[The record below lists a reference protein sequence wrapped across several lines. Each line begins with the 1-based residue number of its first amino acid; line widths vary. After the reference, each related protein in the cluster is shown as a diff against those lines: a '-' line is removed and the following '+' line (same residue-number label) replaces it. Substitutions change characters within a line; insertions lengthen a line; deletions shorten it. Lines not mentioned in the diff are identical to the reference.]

1 MNSILSISSIDG
13 RYRVITNILE
23 NYFSEYSFFKYRV
36 KVEIDYFKKLCKILD
51 INNINE
57 ELLDKIKN
65 EFNKLECLKIKQ
77 IESEINHDVKAV
89 ETYIGDKFTENNHL
103 HQNLIHFGLT
113 SQDINNVS
121 ISLSIKDYIND
132 IFYINIAKIIN
143 LIEIKVNLWKDDIII
158 TRTHGQPAVPSSM
171 GKEMKVFM
179 YRLEKELNNLKNIQ
193 IHSKFGGAVGNFNAH
208 HICYPDIDW
217 NQFANNFLNDYG
229 LERNE
234 FTTQID
240 NYETLSIIFDNIKR
254 INTILLD
261 MCRDIWTYISM
272 DYLKQKINENEVGSS
287 TMPQKVN
294 PINFE
299 NAEGNLMLSI
309 NMLEFLSRKLPVSRL
324 QRDLTDSTTLR
335 NLGIVFGWCE
345 VAYHNI
351 NMGLQ
356 KININEVKIKEE
368 YDNNLS
374 VLTEGYQTLLR
385 SWGDNDAYYKLKE
398 FSRKNTKLTKNDIN
412 QFIDNLNISNDRK
425 VNMKNINIQ
434 NYIGNSKNYI

>member
-171 GKEMKVFM
+171 GKEMK
-179 YRLEKELNNLKNIQ
+179 
-193 IHSKFGGAVGNFNAH
+193 
-208 HICYPDIDW
+208 
-217 NQFANNFLNDYG
+217 
-229 LERNE
+229 
-234 FTTQID
+234 
-240 NYETLSIIFDNIKR
+240 SI
-254 INTILLD
+254 
-261 MCRDIWTYISM
+261 Y
-272 DYLKQKINENEVGSS
+272 V
-287 TMPQKVN
+287 
-294 PINFE
+294 
-299 NAEGNLMLSI
+299 
-309 NMLEFLSRKLPVSRL
+309 
-324 QRDLTDSTTLR
+324 
-335 NLGIVFGWCE
+335 
-345 VAYHNI
+345 
-351 NMGLQ
+351 
-356 KININEVKIKEE
+356 
-368 YDNNLS
+368 
-374 VLTEGYQTLLR
+374 
-385 SWGDNDAYYKLKE
+385 
-398 FSRKNTKLTKNDIN
+398 
-412 QFIDNLNISNDRK
+412 
-425 VNMKNINIQ
+425 
-434 NYIGNSKNYI
+434 

>member
-1 MNSILSISSIDG
+1 MNSILSVSSIDG
-13 RYRVITNILE
+13 RYRAITNILE
-23 NYFSEYSFFKYRV
+23 NYFSEYSFFRYRV
-36 KVEIDYFKKLCKILD
+36 KVEIDYFNKLCKTLNIS
-51 INNINE
+51 NINE
-57 ELLDKIKN
+57 ELLKKIKN
-65 EFNKLECLKIKQ
+65 EFSKLECLKIKQ
-77 IESEINHDVKAV
+77 IEFEINHDVKAV
-89 ETYIGDKFTENNHL
+89 EIYIGDKFTENNHL
-103 HQNLIHFGLT
+103 HKNLIHFGLT

-132 IFYINIAKIIN
+132 IFYINISKIIN
-143 LIEIKVNLWKDDIII
+143 LIYTKVILWKNDIII
-158 TRTHGQPAVPSSM
+158 TKTHGQPAVPSSM
-171 GKEMKVFM
+171 GKEFKVFM
-179 YRLEKELNNLKNIQ
+179 YRLEKEMNNLKNIK

-208 HICYPDIDW
+208 YICYPDIDW

-254 INTILLD
+254 INIILLD

-272 DYLKQKINENEVGSS
+272 DYLKLKINNNEVGSS

-299 NAEGNLMLSI
+299 NAEGNLMMSI

-345 VAYHNI
+345 IAYHNI
-351 NMGLQ
+351 KIGLQ
-356 KININEVKIKEE
+356 KISINEIKITED
-368 YDNNLS
+368 YDINLS

-385 SWGDNDAYYKLKE
+385 SWGYNDAYSKLKE
-398 FSRKNTKLTKNDIN
+398 FSRKNTKVTRIDIN
-412 QFIDNLNISNDRK
+412 QFINNLNISNDRK
-425 VNMKNINIQ
+425 IIMKKIDIQ
-434 NYIGNSKNYI
+434 NYIGNSNSFI

>member
-13 RYRVITNILE
+13 RYSAITNVLE
-23 NYFSEYSFFKYRV
+23 YYFSEYALFRYRV
-36 KVEIDYFKKLCKILD
+36 KVEIDYFKKLCNILNIND
-51 INNINE
+51 INK
-57 ELLDKIKN
+57 ELLNKLKD
-65 EFNKLECLKIKQ
+65 EFNQTECLKIKQ

-89 ETYIGDKFTENNHL
+89 EIYIGNNFAKNNHL
-103 HQNLIHFGLT
+103 HKNLIHFGLT

-121 ISLSIKDYIND
+121 ISLSIKDYLND
-132 IFYINIAKIIN
+132 IYYINIVKILN
-143 LIEIKVNLWKDDIII
+143 LIDKRVNLWKDNVIIC
-158 TRTHGQPAVPSSM
+158 RTHGQSAVPSTM
-171 GKEMKVFM
+171 GKEFKVFM
-179 YRLEKELNNLKNIQ
+179 YRLQKELNNLKNIK

-208 HICYPDIDW
+208 YLTYPEVNW
-217 NQFANNFLNDYG
+217 EQFGNDFLNDYE

-234 FTTQID
+234 YTTQID

-272 DYLKQKINENEVGSS
+272 DYLKQKINTNEVGSS
-287 TMPQKVN
+287 TMPQKIN

-299 NAEGNLMLSI
+299 NAEGNLMMSI

-345 VAYHNI
+345 IAYHNI
-351 NMGLQ
+351 NIGLQ
-356 KININEVKIKEE
+356 KISINEEKIKED
-368 YDNNLS
+368 YDKNLS

-385 SWGDNDAYYKLKE
+385 SWGYDDAYNRLKE
-398 FSRKNTKLTKNDIN
+398 FSRTNTKLTKNDMYN
-412 QFIDNLNISNDRK
+412 FIDELDITNIKKNI
-425 VNMKNINIQ
+425 MKNITIE
-434 NYIGNSKNYI
+434 NYIGNSKNCI

>member
-1 MNSILSISSIDG
+1 MNSILSVSSIDG
-13 RYRVITNILE
+13 RYTSITNILE
-23 NYFSEYSFFKYRV
+23 NYFSEYALFRYRV
-36 KVEIDYFKKLCKILD
+36 KVEIDYFKKLCEILN
-51 INNINE
+51 INNIDI
-57 ELLDKIKN
+57 ELLNKIKN
-65 EFNKLECLKIKQ
+65 EFNKNECFKIKQ

-89 ETYIGDKFTENNHL
+89 EIYIRDKFTENNHL
-103 HQNLIHFGLT
+103 YQNLIHFGLT

-132 IFYINIAKIIN
+132 IFYINISKIIN
-143 LIEIKVNLWKDDIII
+143 LIDTKVILWKDDIII
-158 TRTHGQPAVPSSM
+158 SRTHGQPAVPTSM
-171 GKEMKVFM
+171 GKEIKVFM
-179 YRLEKELNNLKNIQ
+179 YRLEKELKNLKNIK

-208 HICYPDIDW
+208 HICYPNIVWKQVGND
-217 NQFANNFLNDYG
+217 FLNDYD
-229 LERNE
+229 LERNQY
-234 FTTQID
+234 TTQID

-272 DYLKQKINENEVGSS
+272 DYLKQKINKNEVGSS

-299 NAEGNLMLSI
+299 NAEGNLMMSI

-345 VAYHNI
+345 IAYHNI
-351 NMGLQ
+351 KIGLQ
-356 KININEVKIKEE
+356 KITINQVKIKDD
-368 YDNNLS
+368 YNNNLS

-385 SWGDNDAYYKLKE
+385 SWGYNDAYNKLKE
-398 FSRKNTKLTKNDIN
+398 FSRTNTELTKNDIN
-412 QFIDNLNISNDRK
+412 NFIDNLDINSERK
-425 VNMKNINIQ
+425 NKMKNITIE
-434 NYIGNSKNYI
+434 NYIGNCND